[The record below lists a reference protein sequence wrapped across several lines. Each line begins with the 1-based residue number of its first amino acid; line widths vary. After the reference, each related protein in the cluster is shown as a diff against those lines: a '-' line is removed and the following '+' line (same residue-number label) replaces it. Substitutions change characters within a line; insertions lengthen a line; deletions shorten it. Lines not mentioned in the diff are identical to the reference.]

1 MTFIFEDLNKPNG
14 VIGTTEFGL
23 LYYEFEETSV
33 FQSVLEFD
41 SEKCYY
47 LVESLGGIKS
57 ILNTPFT
64 TAMSEKTIELIKS
77 NKCKLIISSM
87 SEGNLEDYD
96 LTILHKILKDA
107 NIPPSNVYLIQS
119 NYNLN
124 KQYDNLFQVDK
135 INLITTEHKL
145 ESAVE
150 GFRDLN
156 DGRWNYDDY
165 PQRPSIN
172 TWDEVRKIKDV
183 NREHFFLSY
192 NKTLRPDRVA
202 LLSLLYKNDLIKEGL
217 VSIGSK
223 DFGSTGKQTW
233 PDTFDFIKSN
243 KEDVQ
248 KWSKKL
254 QKLQPLSID
263 GEPNVEKLDEGKYKG
278 LNVCG
283 YTYAEQFRKV
293 YFMLVTEDVFNSES
307 MFFSQTTYKP
317 IVSLTPF
324 IMFGSPYMMKTLREV
339 QGFKSFRPWIEE
351 SYDEEENHE
360 KRLMMIVEEV
370 KRLCQSKKD
379 IHKMYYEM
387 KDVLIHNKKHLLN
400 YKLSDFDKIRAVI

>member
-135 INLITTEHKL
+135 LNLITTEHKL
-145 ESAVE
+145 YSAVE
-150 GFRDLN
+150 GLRDLN
-156 DGRWNYDDY
+156 DGSWNYD
-165 PQRPSIN
+165 
-172 TWDEVRKIKDV
+172 E
-183 NREHFFLSY
+183 
-192 NKTLRPDRVA
+192 
-202 LLSLLYKNDLIKEGL
+202 
-217 VSIGSK
+217 
-223 DFGSTGKQTW
+223 
-233 PDTFDFIKSN
+233 
-243 KEDVQ
+243 
-248 KWSKKL
+248 
-254 QKLQPLSID
+254 
-263 GEPNVEKLDEGKYKG
+263 
-278 LNVCG
+278 
-283 YTYAEQFRKV
+283 
-293 YFMLVTEDVFNSES
+293 
-307 MFFSQTTYKP
+307 
-317 IVSLTPF
+317 
-324 IMFGSPYMMKTLREV
+324 
-339 QGFKSFRPWIEE
+339 
-351 SYDEEENHE
+351 
-360 KRLMMIVEEV
+360 
-370 KRLCQSKKD
+370 
-379 IHKMYYEM
+379 
-387 KDVLIHNKKHLLN
+387 
-400 YKLSDFDKIRAVI
+400 